1 MNNGTQLNGRIL
13 WYDGDSSFEPE
24 ALYDLILS
32 GHPLDSSV
40 FVTDFTKDIRL
51 FNGLN
56 PDCQLGKKS
65 EIKPVS
71 TDWIIPDK
79 YKEIDV
85 NKYMFTKLL
94 QELETSDDFIQDDI
108 DERIE
113 RVDHELKLYEEYNLL
128 DILRVVIY
136 IVEQFEENKI
146 VWGTGRGSSCCSYC
160 LYLIGLH
167 DVDSIKYGLE
177 LSEFFR

>member
-40 FVTDFTKDIRL
+40 FITDFNKDIRQ

-56 PDCQLGKKS
+56 PDCQLEKKV
-65 EIKPVS
+65 EIKPVDTS
-71 TDWIIPDK
+71 WNIPQK
-79 YKEIDV
+79 YKEIEV
-85 NKYMFTKLL
+85 NTYMFTKLL
-94 QELETSDDFIQDDI
+94 QELEKTDEFNQEEI

-113 RVDHELKLYEEYNLL
+113 RVEHELKLYEQYHLL

-136 IVEQFEENKI
+136 IVEQFEENGV

>member
-40 FVTDFTKDIRL
+40 FVTDFTKDIRQ

-65 EIKPVS
+65 EIKPVDTS
-71 TDWIIPDK
+71 WNIPDK

-94 QELETSDDFIQDDI
+94 QELEKSDEFDQDEI

-136 IVEQFEENKI
+136 IVEQFEENNV
-146 VWGTGRGSSCCSYC
+146 VWGTGRGSSCCSFC